1 MLYEYAVEPAAIA
14 ESWGTFRYLIEKFG
28 FEQGRLIAQFP
39 KNWKKMV
46 YEAAGHLPD
55 GENKKRIEVRLQQ
68 LSDGVFLRSGRP
80 YRPERDWIGNA
91 VAEHQRQPFRAVIAA
106 DNRPDGDGILH
117 CSDVAH
123 DHPLMVAAPDD
134 RVPRTAEEL
143 GRAAAM
149 LLGCSREII
158 LVDRYFD
165 PSATRFRNV
174 LREFLRLAAAGGR
187 QVSRCEY
194 HFVDGQGNPACDAFK
209 RECSTWLRNVIPP
222 GWTVT
227 FFRWRE
233 KPRGEDFHARY
244 VLTDIGG
251 LDINAGLDEA
261 PGQTTDVRRMGSDVY
276 QQRLKDFQR
285 DADTYELVEPVLQ
298 VSASGYVE
306 RV

>member
-14 ESWGTFRYLIEKFG
+14 ESWQTFRYLIEKFG

-39 KNWKKMV
+39 KAWKKMV

-55 GENKKRIEVRLQQ
+55 GENKKRIEVGLQQ

-123 DHPLMVAAPDD
+123 DHPLMAVAPDA
-134 RVPRTAEEL
+134 RIERTAAEL
-143 GRAAAM
+143 AKAVEP
-149 LLGCSREII
+149 LLRWSKDIV

-165 PSATRFRNV
+165 PSARRFRSV
-174 LREFLRLAAAGGR
+174 LRELLRLASEGGR
-187 QVSRCEY
+187 QIRRCEY
-194 HFVDGQGNPACDAFK
+194 HFVDGQKNPPCDAFE
-209 RECSTWLRNVIPP
+209 RGCGPWLRDVIPP
-222 GWTVT
+222 GWTVA

-233 KPRGEDFHARY
+233 KLEGEDFHARY

-261 PGQTTDVRRMGSDVY
+261 PGQTTDVRRMGIAVC

-285 DADTYELVEPVLQ
+285 DAETYELVEPVLQ

-306 RV
+306 RL